1 MTDYTTIFRLYIV
14 TTILERPA
22 DLSGGYWVLGGK
34 EVGLL
39 TSQHQLLNRGRL
51 KLMSRSQHVH

>member
-1 MTDYTTIFRLYIV
+1 MYLLDTMCV
-14 TTILERPA
+14 
-22 DLSGGYWVLGGK
+22 GGK

-51 KLMSRSQHVH
+51 KLMLRSQYVH